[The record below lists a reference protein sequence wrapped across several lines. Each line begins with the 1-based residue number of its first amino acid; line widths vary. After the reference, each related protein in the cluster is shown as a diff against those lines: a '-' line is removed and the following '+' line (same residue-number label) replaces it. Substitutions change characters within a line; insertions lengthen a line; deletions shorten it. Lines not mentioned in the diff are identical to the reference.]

1 VEQTGPWGLSRVTH
15 NLQRLSIFVSE
26 FHQTQFYL
34 ELLICMEVRGA
45 IVPRRVISD
54 QFVDKFKRYRS
65 KIESDLPNIWMDR
78 FFGMMT
84 TGRRIFSL
92 TATELVG
99 LPLERQQRRVD
110 DGHITQGRYET
121 IKTQTKHFLNFV
133 GESSS
138 LSSIDDEKYRHYY
151 RLRKDSHPNVQSV
164 TLINE

>member
-1 VEQTGPWGLSRVTH
+1 
-15 NLQRLSIFVSE
+15 
-26 FHQTQFYL
+26 
-34 ELLICMEVRGA
+34 M
-45 IVPRRVISD
+45 
-54 QFVDKFKRYRS
+54 DKF
-65 KIESDLPNIWMDR
+65 I
-78 FFGMMT
+78 GMMT

-99 LPLERQQRRVD
+99 LYLERQQRRVD

-133 GESSS
+133 GESSN
-138 LSSIDDEKYRHYY
+138 LSSIDDKKYRHYY